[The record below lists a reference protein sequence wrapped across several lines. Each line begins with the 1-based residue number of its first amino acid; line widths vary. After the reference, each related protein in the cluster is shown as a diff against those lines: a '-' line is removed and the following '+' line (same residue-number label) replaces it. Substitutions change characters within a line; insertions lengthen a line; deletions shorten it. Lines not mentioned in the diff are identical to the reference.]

1 MLRYILVKTEDL
13 SSDLHLEVNSEPLI
27 GFIYLNYSKVHD
39 LESDSN
45 QYKLL
50 I

>member
-1 MLRYILVKTEDL
+1 MRYILVQTEDL

-27 GFIYLNYSKVHD
+27 RFMYLDYSKAHD
-39 LESDSN
+39 LELDSN